1 MGLSF
6 HYSGSIARPELLPE
20 LIDEVR
26 DIAKVHH
33 WDVHE
38 FEREFPEGAFG
49 KDEFNQDVY
58 GVVFSPPECEPV
70 WICFLS
76 NGRISSPMH
85 LQFWGEAKE
94 PPESEYLYMISV
106 KTQYAGI
113 EIHQFVIDL
122 FRYLSEKYFSSF
134 ELKDEGEYWET
145 NDIEVLK
152 ANFNKYTSL
161 MNSFTSALEI
171 IPKVSGES
179 LEEYFLRLM
188 KMIRDR
194 GDKEV

>member
-1 MGLSF
+1 
-6 HYSGSIARPELLPE
+6 
-20 LIDEVR
+20 
-26 DIAKVHH
+26 
-33 WDVHE
+33 
-38 FEREFPEGAFG
+38 
-49 KDEFNQDVY
+49 
-58 GVVFSPPECEPV
+58 
-70 WICFLS
+70 
-76 NGRISSPMH
+76 
-85 LQFWGEAKE
+85 
-94 PPESEYLYMISV
+94 MISV

>member
-6 HYSGSIARPELLPE
+6 HYSGSIASPELLPE
-20 LIDEVR
+20 LMDEVR
-26 DIAKVHH
+26 DIAKVYH

-49 KDEFNQDVY
+49 KGEFSQDFY

-85 LQFWGEAKE
+85 LQFWGGAKE

-113 EIHQFVIDL
+113 EIHQFIIDL

-134 ELKDEGEYWET
+134 DLKDEGEYWET
-145 NDIEVLK
+145 NNIEVLK

-188 KMIRDR
+188 KMIQDR
-194 GDKEV
+194 GKI